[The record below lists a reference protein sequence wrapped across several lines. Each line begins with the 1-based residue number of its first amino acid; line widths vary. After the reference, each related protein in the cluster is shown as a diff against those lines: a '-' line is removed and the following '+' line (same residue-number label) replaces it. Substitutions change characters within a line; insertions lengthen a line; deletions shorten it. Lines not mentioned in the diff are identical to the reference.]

1 MSYLSSMKPSLQVSI
16 PPAPRT
22 PGRQGDSPTVNVK
35 LTHPPESE
43 NCKIM
48 RVECGR
54 VEADSR
60 YWHLAAAVTGIMSL
74 QHYNL
79 DPNMEMESSSYSFPL
94 QRKPRLENGTL
105 VCPQVVSSKS
115 RTLLLLLVGTTR
127 LGAKNTFG
135 KENLEAFIEYYYFM
149 GKLP

>member
-1 MSYLSSMKPSLQVSI
+1 MQNNEGGVWPSG
-16 PPAPRT
+16 
-22 PGRQGDSPTVNVK
+22 GRQQIPAAISSRGHRDYVI
-35 LTHPPESE
+35 TH
-43 NCKIM
+43 
-48 RVECGR
+48 
-54 VEADSR
+54 
-60 YWHLAAAVTGIMSL
+60 
-74 QHYNL
+74 NL
-79 DPNMEMESSSYSFPL
+79 DLIMDMESSSYSFPL

-105 VCPQVVSSKS
+105 VCPQVVSSQS

>member
-1 MSYLSSMKPSLQVSI
+1 MQNNEGGVWPSG
-16 PPAPRT
+16 
-22 PGRQGDSPTVNVK
+22 GRQQIPSISSRGHRDYVI
-35 LTHPPESE
+35 TH
-43 NCKIM
+43 
-48 RVECGR
+48 
-54 VEADSR
+54 
-60 YWHLAAAVTGIMSL
+60 
-74 QHYNL
+74 NL
-79 DPNMEMESSSYSFPL
+79 DLIMDMESYYYSFPL

-135 KENLEAFIEYYYFM
+135 QENVAALIEYYYSM